1 MFHEFFPGIRLR
13 TSNLQIDHLS
23 GDASTETPGLAQV
36 KCETIGNILRQG
48 GQTGCEDGA
57 ELGKRIALWASRAS
71 DIDNGKSLVRIV
83 QLSCEEIPDVVKE
96 AAKAVEA
103 EKRAKVEKEL
113 DHLRASIRRSVA
125 SISDGLEGLRSDR
138 CCGGF

>member
-1 MFHEFFPGIRLR
+1 M
-13 TSNLQIDHLS
+13 
-23 GDASTETPGLAQV
+23 
-36 KCETIGNILRQG
+36 
-48 GQTGCEDGA
+48 
-57 ELGKRIALWASRAS
+57 
-71 DIDNGKSLVRIV
+71 RIV